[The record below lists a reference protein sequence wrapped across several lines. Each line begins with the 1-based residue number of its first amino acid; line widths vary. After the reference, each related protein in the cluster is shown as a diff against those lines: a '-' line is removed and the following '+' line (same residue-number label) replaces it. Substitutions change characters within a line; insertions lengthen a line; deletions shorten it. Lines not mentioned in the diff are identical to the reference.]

1 MFGFPSPTKLLVLVA
16 IISAIWFGLR
26 LLSQI
31 ERGRREAERRE
42 KERGRGQPKAPRQVA
57 DMVKC
62 SVCGTFTAPGSKPC
76 GKAGCPF

>member
-1 MFGFPSPTKLLVLVA
+1 MFGFPSPTKLLVLIAV
-16 IISAIWFGLR
+16 ISAIWFGLR

-42 KERGRGQPKAPRQVA
+42 KEQGRVQPKASRQVA

-62 SVCGTFTAPGSKPC
+62 SVCGTFAAPGSKSC
-76 GKAGCPF
+76 GKTGCPF